1 MKNKN
6 KDLAI
11 NQQQNPDLTENVDSD
26 LTDSRKDQVE
36 MDSETFTIDLPDVT
50 DIPGQEFIHPL
61 PLGEIADT
69 TISSDDEEGI
79 GILDE
84 EEDQSTDDSPQ
95 STE

>member
-11 NQQQNPDLTENVDSD
+11 NKQQNPDLTENVDSD
-26 LTDSRKDQVE
+26 LTDSRKDQIE
-36 MDSETFTIDLPDVT
+36 MDSGTFTIDLPDVK

-79 GILDE
+79 GILDD
-84 EEDQSTDDSPQ
+84 EEDQST
-95 STE
+95 E